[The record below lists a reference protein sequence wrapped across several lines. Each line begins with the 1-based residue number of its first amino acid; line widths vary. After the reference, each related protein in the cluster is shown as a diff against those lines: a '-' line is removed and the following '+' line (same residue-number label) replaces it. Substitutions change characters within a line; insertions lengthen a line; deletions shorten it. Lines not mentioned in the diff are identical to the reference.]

1 LLIVGENN
9 AALFDIATA
18 KILVTRHLD
27 FHVTSTGRLG
37 QTPILFD
44 RHGRMHL
51 VNGLEKITT
60 EKVPVTGV
68 VTAYACSRKDHLTAY
83 GMADGTIWLTD
94 GSGKTYQLVEHLSRV
109 TKLEFI
115 GRRLYSSS
123 YDGKMLFWSIESN
136 SQINAVT
143 LYQSAHWLND
153 FTFSSNKD
161 YIMMGEHNGTVTQ
174 SLISLPKIA
183 QRLRQN
189 VKRNFT
195 QDEWNYYVGKGI
207 PYRKIKE

>member
-1 LLIVGENN
+1 
-9 AALFDIATA
+9 
-18 KILVTRHLD
+18 
-27 FHVTSTGRLG
+27 
-37 QTPILFD
+37 
-44 RHGRMHL
+44 
-51 VNGLEKITT
+51 
-60 EKVPVTGV
+60 
-68 VTAYACSRKDHLTAY
+68 
-83 GMADGTIWLTD
+83 MADGTIWLTD

-183 QRLRQN
+183 SAEDCPASPSECQTKLHP
-189 VKRNFT
+189 
-195 QDEWNYYVGKGI
+195 G
-207 PYRKIKE
+207 